1 MSCALWDLGLPRG
14 ISSVP
19 SLCVVCEE
27 AVCVL
32 VSLCLA
38 TFNCTVLI
46 QAHLFELPV
55 VRRRGFK
62 VAMHGFD
69 ISEHLARRLRQEKN
83 KVFLSL
89 CNNEKQ

>member
-1 MSCALWDLGLPRG
+1 MGLPRG
-14 ISSVP
+14 ISSVL
-19 SLCVVCEE
+19 SFCVVRKE

-32 VSLCLA
+32 VSSCLA
-38 TFNCTVLI
+38 IFSCTLLI
-46 QAHLFELPV
+46 ETHLFELPV
-55 VRRRGFK
+55 VCDRGFK

-69 ISEHLARRLRQEKN
+69 VSEYLARWLKKEKN